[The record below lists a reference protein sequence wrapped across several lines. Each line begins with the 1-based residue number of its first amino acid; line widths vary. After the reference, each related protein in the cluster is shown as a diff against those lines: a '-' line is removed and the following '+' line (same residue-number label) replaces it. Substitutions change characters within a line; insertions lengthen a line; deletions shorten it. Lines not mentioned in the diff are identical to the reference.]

1 MAGVLAFTG
10 ANVITDLSAL
20 VNTPQFINATY
31 VIPAN
36 IDDATEY
43 TRSITAGLGM
53 VPGPTSLYRLVA
65 RITMN
70 SYTTKDYIIHNGIQI
85 PNIPLASEVLKRV
98 VAPMYLRHIGVPDQ
112 GELNEMLLSVYK
124 NIPAAL
130 EDAYVA
136 TLDVP
141 AGVAAKWDARVK
153 QVRDGLAQR
162 VSAAGGTVFDA
173 KQLVKNPSL
182 VTVTRLNNTNPVVA
196 QAVFRQ
202 NDPANVG
209 RVVPVLGS
217 MFTLGVNPRVNNRLS
232 GGSNQNLHAP
242 LYPKLVMNGGA
253 HPFAVLSGG
262 DPNVD
267 NMVAVV
273 QSRIDA
279 LKAQYK
285 SVTNQDIEPAINQ
298 AIVNYLSNVKAGF
311 EGLEK
316 DLTNLRD
323 ATGYLAQN
331 PLGPGLPQPANSAE
345 LATLAEKS
353 RAITEKSLRLSKQF
367 GKLADIENLLR
378 ELVDQVKP
386 RPVA

>member
-1 MAGVLAFTG
+1 MAGIVGELNVLVNSLAFRNAKFTAPQDFNNINLYAASI
-10 ANVITDLSAL
+10 ANALSLSQLGYPELEPLISGIIA
-20 VNTPQFINATY
+20 NSFDNKEY
-31 VIPAN
+31 V
-36 IDDATEY
+36 
-43 TRSITAGLGM
+43 
-53 VPGPTSLYRLVA
+53 
-65 RITMN
+65 
-70 SYTTKDYIIHNGIQI
+70 IHNGINI
-85 PNIPLASEVLKRV
+85 PNVPLASEVLKRA
-98 VAPMYLRHIGVPDQ
+98 VAPMYLRHIGVPVQ
-112 GELNEMLLSVYK
+112 ANAMLLNVYK

-130 EDAYVA
+130 EDAYIA
-136 TLDVP
+136 SLNVP
-141 AGVAAKWDARVK
+141 SGVAAKWDERVK

-162 VSAAGGTVFDA
+162 VSATGATVFSD
-173 KQLVKNPSL
+173 KQKVNDPSL
-182 VTVTRLNNTNPVVA
+182 VTVTRLNNINPVVS

-285 SVTNQDIEPAINQ
+285 AVVGSDIEPTVDGAITR
-298 AIVNYLSNVKAGF
+298 YLSSVKSGF

-323 ATGYLAQN
+323 ATGYLAQY
-331 PLGPGLPQPANSAE
+331 PLGPGLPKPATSDE